1 MSPRLTD
8 HETPRRLPT
17 VPRLTEYEA
26 LRRLPTVYRSRLIDA
41 NCSLQIG
48 HVLIYYAHRC
58 ELQLTNRVTE
68 CLRNN
73 AQKYRHVLIYYA
85 HRCSED

>member
-17 VPRLTEYEA
+17 VPRLTDYEA
-26 LRRLPTVYRSRLIDA
+26 LRRLPTVHRSGLMD
-41 NCSLQIG
+41 CKS
-48 HVLIYYAHRC
+48 
-58 ELQLTNRVTE
+58 QLTNRVTE